1 MIGGPGF
8 LRGLPRREEEVMDL
22 GLNAVMNGVEIRK
35 LVESVCEWWA
45 CKSQV
50 IDDSRDDPLGLFR
63 LFELSRTEEV
73 SAECYFQ
80 IAIHSAFE
88 VTSNCISNRAL
99 S

>member
-8 LRGLPRREEEVMDL
+8 LRGLPGFEEEILDL
-22 GLNAVMNGVEIRK
+22 GLNAVMNSVEIRK

-45 CKSQV
+45 CESEV
-50 IDDSRDDPLGLFR
+50 IDDSRNDPLGLFR

-73 SAECYFQ
+73 GTEDYFH
-80 IAIHSAFE
+80 IVVHPALE
-88 VTSNCISNRAL
+88 VASNRIRDGAL